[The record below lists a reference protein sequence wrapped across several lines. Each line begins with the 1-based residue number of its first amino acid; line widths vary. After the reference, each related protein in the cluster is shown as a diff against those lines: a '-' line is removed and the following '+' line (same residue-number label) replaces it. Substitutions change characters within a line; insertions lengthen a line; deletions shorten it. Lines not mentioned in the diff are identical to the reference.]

1 MSPAR
6 ATLPL
11 CEVIGLV
18 LELSLP
24 ADYYA
29 LLRAATHRLPSCSPA
44 SSHIACLEYA
54 RMQVALQQGT
64 ISTSQARLLFRSA
77 RQTSLSANKTA
88 VLSNS
93 PCTSATTASHEFV
106 VLNYNDTIPD
116 TARERSLGLTNRVI
130 AGMLLHSTRSTPV
143 DCKDSRFDNLDNVCS
158 GGGCLLGL
166 HHGHELHKMAHHICK
181 PAQSAMPGK
190 TCTSEAIA
198 WQHVACSEAGQ
209 HHECLSR

>member
-1 MSPAR
+1 MPPAH
-6 ATLPL
+6 ANPLPAEGVNLPL
-11 CEVIGLV
+11 D
-18 LELSLP
+18 LSMPAAHFALLP
-24 ADYYA
+24 A
-29 LLRAATHRLPSCSPA
+29 AAHHPPSCPTA
-44 SSHIACLEYA
+44 SSRIAHLASA

-93 PCTSATTASHEFV
+93 PCTSASTASHVFE
-106 VLNYNDTIPD
+106 VLNYNDTLPD

-158 GGGCLLGL
+158 GGRCRLSLQR
-166 HHGHELHKMAHHICK
+166 GHKLCTSK
-181 PAQSAMPGK
+181 PA
-190 TCTSEAIA
+190 
-198 WQHVACSEAGQ
+198 
-209 HHECLSR
+209 